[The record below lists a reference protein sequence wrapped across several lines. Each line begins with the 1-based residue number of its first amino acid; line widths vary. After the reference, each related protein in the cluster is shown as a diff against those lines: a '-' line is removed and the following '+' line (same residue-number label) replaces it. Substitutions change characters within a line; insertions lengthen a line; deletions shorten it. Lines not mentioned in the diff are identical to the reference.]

1 MKKEYD
7 RDFVNVIFFAFRY
20 ALGRYT
26 SAPYIICDFV
36 QKHIDEIDHHSR
48 KQMIKEINEFEPTG
62 HIIDQYIYRTK
73 WRELKA
79 FLVES
84 LSVEDTSSSRDRI
97 EQRIARGERDEPLV
111 VTKAI
116 CIKRLL
122 EDASSIRATNH
133 PMKNQYIACGMC
145 TNLRELLKT
154 SESDSEHLEKTMRKL
169 PRP

>member
-7 RDFVNVIFFAFRY
+7 RDFVNIIFFAFRY

-26 SAPYIICDFV
+26 SAPYIVCDFV

-48 KQMIKEINEFEPTG
+48 KQMIEEIEEFEPTG
-62 HIIDQYIYRTK
+62 HIIDQHIYRTK
-73 WRELKA
+73 WQELKA

-145 TNLRELLKT
+145 TNLRELLET
-154 SESDSEHLEKTMRKL
+154 AESDSEHLEKTLRKL